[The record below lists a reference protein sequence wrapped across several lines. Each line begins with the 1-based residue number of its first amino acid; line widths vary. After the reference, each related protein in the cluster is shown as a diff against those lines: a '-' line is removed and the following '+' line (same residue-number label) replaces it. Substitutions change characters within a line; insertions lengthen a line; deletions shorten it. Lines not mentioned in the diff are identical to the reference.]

1 MDNNSNV
8 IAVKDL
14 HIMNYLARAPIIY
27 PHVAEEICNECKGD
41 WGQFVDIDTTS
52 MVIPM
57 NPRKQRK
64 QKSWVPKCQTIDE
77 MNIPISE
84 ENSEPWYDTV
94 SKISICSSPIL
105 FIGKLIL
112 SMFSTIEKDNI
123 HPPQIMNI
131 EEPLPQ

>member
-57 NPRKQRK
+57 NPRKK
-64 QKSWVPKCQTIDE
+64 KVWAPKCQTIDE

-84 ENSEPWYDTV
+84 ENSKPWYDNVTPFPLT
-94 SKISICSSPIL
+94 ICSSPIL

-112 SMFSTIEKDNI
+112 SMFSTIENI
-123 HPPQIMNI
+123 NIYPPQIMST